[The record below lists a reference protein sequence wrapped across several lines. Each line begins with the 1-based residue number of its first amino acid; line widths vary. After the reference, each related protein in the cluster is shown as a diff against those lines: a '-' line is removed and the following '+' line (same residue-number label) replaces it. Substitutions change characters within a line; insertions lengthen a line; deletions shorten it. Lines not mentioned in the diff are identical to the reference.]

1 MNLTR
6 RKQLRQI
13 KQELVSIRDDIEGVI
28 LDEEDALNATPENLQ
43 ETERFE
49 LYEAAVDELGDVE
62 DDIADAI
69 KLIDDILS
77 L

>member
-13 KQELVSIRDDIEGVI
+13 KQELISIRDDIDGVI
-28 LDEEDALNATPENLQ
+28 LDEDYALNATPENLQ
-43 ETERFE
+43 GTERFE
-49 LYEAAVDELGDVE
+49 SYEAAVDELGDVE